1 MIDSDLKKSLTAS
14 MKTDSRKSIE
24 DILEEL
30 PNGARMQPND
40 VLAEAQNRNLP
51 MTGGGIRKLMP
62 DMLRSGIIR
71 NDVDGYYHRKRLT
84 RKELAD
90 APRKELIGYARRF
103 LEFYQHQRHIELR
116 VMTDVLQT
124 LLDEYKARYEAQ
136 HPSSSRPPPKR
147 R

>member
-1 MIDSDLKKSLTAS
+1 

-30 PNGARMQPND
+30 PNGERMQPND
-40 VLAEAQNRNLP
+40 VLAEAQKRNLP

-71 NDVDGYYHRKRLT
+71 NDIDGYYHRKSLT

-90 APRKELIGYARRF
+90 APRKELLGFAKRF
-103 LEFYQHQRHIELR
+103 FEFYQHQRHIELR
-116 VMTDVLQT
+116 VMIDVLLT
-124 LLDEYKARYEAQ
+124 LVDEYKARYDAQ
-136 HPSSSRPPPKR
+136 HPSPQRSPPKR